1 VTEFGFREFVA
12 MVLLGYFGWAF
23 YQNPTNETIIG
34 ALLMA
39 FAGAWGFYLGG
50 SKVGSDTAT
59 KNADTVAA
67 QAQGATDTAAGKS
80 SPESAQEA
88 AGEVADA
95 AVAKADEISSDRQ
108 TVGFGNREQ

>member
-1 VTEFGFREFVA
+1 MREVGFREFVA
-12 MVLLGYFGWAF
+12 IVLLGYFGWAF

-67 QAQGATDTAAGKS
+67 QAQGATDSAASHGQ
-80 SPESAQEA
+80 PAPQNA
-88 AGEVADA
+88 VDA
-95 AVAKADEISSDRQ
+95 ANQ
-108 TVGFGNREQ
+108 TAGAAVERAEQIEGEART

>member
-1 VTEFGFREFVA
+1 MREIGFRELVA
-12 MVLLGYFGWAF
+12 LILLGYFGWAF
-23 YQNPTNETIIG
+23 YKNPTNETIIG

-67 QAQGATDTAAGKS
+67 QAQSAIPTDTH
-80 SPESAQEA
+80 PENPPEHPVPV
-88 AGEVADA
+88 E
-95 AVAKADEISSDRQ
+95 EPRI
-108 TVGFGNREQ
+108 

>member
-1 VTEFGFREFVA
+1 VKELGFREFVA
-12 MVLLGYFGWAF
+12 SVLLGYFGWLL
-23 YQNPTNETIIG
+23 YHNPADETIKG

-67 QAQGATDTAAGKS
+67 QAQGATDSAASSSTAEKVDITADTVNVKK
-80 SPESAQEA
+80 EAQP
-88 AGEVADA
+88 
-95 AVAKADEISSDRQ
+95 
-108 TVGFGNREQ
+108 